1 MEFALL
7 VLKRK
12 FILRP
17 NHLKLSK
24 DTSMPATLQLPP
36 IPAEILGLSDINIIK
51 VELTSQNEF
60 IISVES
66 TIKEIHCHQCGKITQ
81 PYGKGRPV
89 RLRHLPIL
97 GKRTY
102 IEITPSRG
110 RCMDCDNQPTTTQ
123 QASWYERNSQ
133 HTKAYEQHIL
143 LSLIN
148 STIADVSI
156 KEDLGY
162 QAIQG
167 ILDRLIETKM
177 DWALIKE
184 IGLLGIDEITLK
196 KGYKDYVTLMTSRV
210 SGEVKIVGVLK
221 GREKAIIKAFL
232 SSISKKLH
240 KTIIAV
246 CTDMYDGYVNAA
258 KEVFG
263 KKVAVIVDRFH
274 VAKLYRKSLVSLRKR
289 ELKRLKK
296 ILSAEEY
303 HALKPAIALL
313 CHKKEFMTE
322 EEKKIVAPLF
332 QHSPLLKIAYQF
344 CCQLTAI
351 YNSNVDTV
359 TAHQKFDEWMA
370 AVQASELT
378 CFNRFINTLKKYQPE
393 IENYFHNRNSSGFVE
408 GFNNKVKVMKRR
420 CYGIFNLKHFYQRLV
435 LDFTGY
441 QLFGKQQEVAYA

>member
-1 MEFALL
+1 M
-7 VLKRK
+7 
-12 FILRP
+12 
-17 NHLKLSK
+17 S
-24 DTSMPATLQLPP
+24 TTLQLPP
-36 IPAEILGLSDINIIK
+36 IPAEILGLSDINIIS
-51 VELTSQNEF
+51 VELTTQNEF
-60 IISVES
+60 IISVEN
-66 TIKEIHCHQCGKITQ
+66 TIKEINCHQCGKLTQ
-81 PYGKGRPV
+81 PYGKGRAI

-97 GKRTY
+97 GKKTY

-110 RCMDCDNQPTTTQ
+110 RCLNCDNQPTTTQ

-133 HTKAYEQHIL
+133 HTKAYEQHVL
-143 LSLIN
+143 LSMIN

-167 ILDRLIETKM
+167 ILDRLVETKI
-177 DWALIKE
+177 DWTLIKE
-184 IGLLGIDEITLK
+184 IGLLGMDEITLK
-196 KGYKDYVTLMTSRV
+196 KGHKDYVTLITSRV
-210 SGEVKIVGVLK
+210 RVEVKIIGVIK
-221 GREKAIIKAFL
+221 GREKTVIKAFL
-232 SSISKKLH
+232 LSIPKKLY

-246 CTDMYDGYVNAA
+246 CTDMYDGYINAA

-263 KKVAVIVDRFH
+263 KKVALIVDRFH
-274 VAKLYRKSLVSLRKR
+274 VAKLYRKSLVGLRKK

-296 ILSAEEY
+296 VLSAEEY
-303 HALKPAIALL
+303 QALKPAIALL

-332 QHSPLLKIAYQF
+332 SYSPLLKAAYKF

-351 YNSNVDTV
+351 YNSDSNATS
-359 TAHQKFDEWMA
+359 AHQKFNEWVA

-378 CFNRFINTLKKYQPE
+378 CFNRFISTLKKYQPE
-393 IENYFHNRNSSGFVE
+393 IVNYFHNRNTSGFVE

-420 CYGIFNLKHFYQRLV
+420 CYGIFNLKHFYQRLI

-441 QLFGKQQEVAYA
+441 QLLCKQKEMAYV

>member
-1 MEFALL
+1 MSTAAQ
-7 VLKRK
+7 
-12 FILRP
+12 
-17 NHLKLSK
+17 
-24 DTSMPATLQLPP
+24 MLP
-36 IPAEILGLSDINIIK
+36 ITAELIGLSNVEVIK
-51 VELTSQNEF
+51 ITLDADDTFTITVRSL
-60 IISVES
+60 
-66 TIKEIHCHQCGKITQ
+66 IKETVCHQCGKVTQ
-81 PYGKGRPV
+81 PYGKGRIL

-97 GKRTY
+97 GKKTY

-110 RCMDCDNQPTTTQ
+110 RCLNCDNQPTTTQ
-123 QASWYERNSQ
+123 SLSWYTPNSP
-133 HTKAYEQHIL
+133 HTKLYEQQVL

-148 STIADVSI
+148 STIADVSV

-167 ILDRLIETKM
+167 ILDRFIEMKL
-177 DWALIKE
+177 DWKTIKG
-184 IGLLGIDEITLK
+184 IGLLGIDEIALK
-196 KGYKDYVTLMTSRV
+196 KGHQDYVTLITSRHNN
-210 SGEVKIVGVLK
+210 KTQILAVLK
-221 GREKAIIKAFL
+221 GREKTAIKAFL
-232 SSISKKLH
+232 SSIPQKLH
-240 KTIIAV
+240 KSIIAV

-274 VAKLYRKSLVSLRKR
+274 VAKLYRKSLVSLRKK

-296 ILSAEEY
+296 LLSVEEY
-303 HALKPAIALL
+303 RALKPAIAFL
-313 CHKKEFMTE
+313 CHKKEFMAE

-332 QHSPLLKIAYQF
+332 SYSPLLKAAYQF

-351 YNSNVDTV
+351 YNSDSDSDTT
-359 TAHQKFDEWMA
+359 TAHLKFNKWMV

-378 CFNRFINTLKKYQPE
+378 CFNRFITTLKKYQPE
-393 IENYFHNRNSSGFVE
+393 IENYFQDRNSSGFVE

-435 LDFTGY
+435 LDFSGY